1 MNAFSSFFALFWQS
15 LRSSWN
21 ICRSHKKQMGLI
33 ILSDVL
39 FFLILSF
46 VSMFFVGPIFEHLY
60 AIGELF
66 SGTIPSEENIAA
78 SLSNF
83 SEEAFALHYTAVI
96 KYVMLLLFVVF
107 VLWIIFQGF
116 VWKKSYALVGK
127 SKLSLGEF
135 YKRFTLLHIVWAVIF
150 LVLFSLSVKFS
161 LKNLFGGLA
170 LLTEQQVII
179 VILLA
184 HLLFCYLYFVS
195 LLLVEKYG
203 GIRLLK
209 MIFVE
214 AVKKFK
220 YLFAAYVGVLFDLA
234 ILFWIFY
241 QLSQAFMG
249 SWVASLSALIGF
261 LVVMLYL
268 SYVRIFLIDLYH

>member
-1 MNAFSSFFALFWQS
+1 MNSFFSTFWKS
-15 LRSSWN
+15 LQSSWN
-21 ICRSHKKQMGLI
+21 TYWSHKKQVGFI
-33 ILSDVL
+33 VLSDVL

-96 KYVMLLLFVVF
+96 KYVVLLLFIAF
-107 VLWIIFQGF
+107 ILWIVFQGF
-116 VWKKSYALVGK
+116 IWKKTFALVGK
-127 SKLSLGEF
+127 TKVSWPEF
-135 YKRFTLLHIVWAVIF
+135 YKRFTLLHIFWAVVF

-179 VILLA
+179 VILLV
-184 HLLFCYLYFVS
+184 HLLFCYFYFVS

-203 GIRLLK
+203 GIHLLK
-209 MIFVE
+209 MMVVE

-220 YLFAAYVGVLFDLA
+220 YLFVAYVGILFDLA
-234 ILFWIFY
+234 VIVWVFY
-241 QLSQAFMG
+241 QLSRVFLG
-249 SWVASLSALIGF
+249 SWMASFLTLIGF

-268 SYVRIFLIDLYH
+268 SYVRIFLVVLGSKI

>member
-1 MNAFSSFFALFWQS
+1 MHLLLALLHHRNTPQLQAGNTMNAFSSLFSLFWQS

-83 SEEAFALHYTAVI
+83 SEKAFALHYTAVI

-161 LKNLFGGLA
+161 LK
-170 LLTEQQVII
+170 
-179 VILLA
+179 
-184 HLLFCYLYFVS
+184 
-195 LLLVEKYG
+195 
-203 GIRLLK
+203 
-209 MIFVE
+209 
-214 AVKKFK
+214 